1 MDSASRARL
10 SPGTGST
17 VGARF
22 ALDAEAPVEDPPTTG
37 AGATAVPS
45 APCVLNETAPAGV
58 SQARANKT
66 HDSRRT
72 TRALPLTVSTSRLKG
87 PRQALAFLPFLSSS
101 FEMYSTTKSSR
112 GHPCAARLSFCQ
124 RRGGS
129 PASACGHGRSRRFAP
144 AVEAVSGISDP
155 RLRRS
160 PPTEGSRSGGGNGRP
175 EAKGR
180 RSADRFP
187 QAR

>member
-87 PRQALAFLPFLSSS
+87 PRQALAFLPFLPSSLKCILLQNRLGDIRVPHGS
-101 FEMYSTTKSSR
+101 PSAGGEGEAPLLRPRQKQEVR
-112 GHPCAARLSFCQ
+112 PC
-124 RRGGS
+124 RRGGFRDI
-129 PASACGHGRSRRFAP
+129 RSVSQAGPPDRREP
-144 AVEAVSGISDP
+144 I
-155 RLRRS
+155 R
-160 PPTEGSRSGGGNGRP
+160 GGNGRP

-180 RSADRFP
+180 RSAGRFT